1 LEETEDAFTVNVEDA
16 VKIMNKIK
24 SLGVKLAIDDFGSG
38 TASFVALHQFP
49 VDVLKVDRS
58 LVKKIEKCTGEAAL
72 LHGLVVMARNLNI
85 KLVAEG
91 IETIDQL
98 KAVQELG
105 CDLLQGYYFAKPMP
119 DDQLRDFLASN
130 HSILRMALGAM
141 SFAGGWTERMR
152 YMVPAAP

>member
-1 LEETEDAFTVNVEDA
+1 MTEDAFALNVEDA
-16 VKIMNKIK
+16 VKIMDSIK
-24 SLGVKLAIDDFGSG
+24 SLGAKLAIDDFGSG

-58 LVKKIEKCTGEAAL
+58 LVKQIEKCTGEAAL

-91 IETIDQL
+91 IETIEQL

-105 CDLLQGYYFAKPMP
+105 CDLLQGYFFAKPMP
-119 DDQLRDFLASN
+119 DDKLQAFLVNN
-130 HSILRMALGAM
+130 HSFPQMATGAM
-141 SFAGGWTERMR
+141 AFSGGWSERMR